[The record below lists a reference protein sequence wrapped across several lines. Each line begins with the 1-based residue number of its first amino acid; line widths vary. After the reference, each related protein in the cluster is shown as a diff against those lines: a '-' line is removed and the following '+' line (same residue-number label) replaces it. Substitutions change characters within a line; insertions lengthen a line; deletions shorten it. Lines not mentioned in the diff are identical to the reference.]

1 MTQRALIAIFCA
13 LFAGV
18 AASGQEPTGTKPQ
31 PTFRAETRAIDV
43 DAVVTDLDGAFVRGL
58 TREDFELLEDG
69 KPQEIAA
76 FTLVDVP
83 IEASPDPA
91 RGLGLTIDSDVTT
104 NAIAGRIYVMLLD
117 SPGLRLPER
126 AHVSLEQ
133 MALVTRRI
141 ATRFVDEALGP
152 NDLMAVIHV
161 QDWRSDAQSLT
172 SNKQL
177 LRASIDRLKPD
188 SDIPPGTSPPLP
200 YCNAQRLRT
209 SYEVIQTIAER
220 LGSVTGRRKAILWVN
235 GRVPLDPND
244 PEECGLTSED
254 VVNPSRSGGQP
265 TVQGLTGAQVG
276 ALAFF
281 QRDAMRAATRNNVS
295 IYPIDPVGLTADP
308 PEFQADN
315 TNPRYRSRPMK
326 RLAAL
331 RGIAEDTGGEA
342 VINTNN
348 FSPAFERIVRAN
360 SSYYLLAYRPVVDHR
375 DGKLH
380 TITVRVRRPN
390 LSVRARKGYIAP
402 GSDPPIEAKLLPGVS
417 ASGAAAL
424 VKAVPDN
431 GLDLRMFLTP
441 FKGVG
446 GNGSVV
452 LGAELRGLSAEA
464 GAQRRVE
471 ISYLSIDPQGATRVA
486 PPKML
491 NVKFAPGAEPLTAGT
506 AVEYIDR
513 LALPPGRHEVRVAIS
528 QPGGATG
535 SIVAHVEVPA
545 FTREPLTMSGIVLSS
560 GATARASVQGD
571 TVLSEALGA
580 EPTTARSFT
589 RRTTLTAYAEAYTA
603 ASTPASEVTMT
614 ATLTTGKSAKV
625 RGETVTQVTDDP
637 GRTGFAVQVPLADL
651 MPGGYVLTLEA
662 KTGKRTDTR
671 QIGFVVTE

>member
-1 MTQRALIAIFCA
+1 MSQ
-13 LFAGV
+13 
-18 AASGQEPTGTKPQ
+18 
-31 PTFRAETRAIDV
+31 
-43 DAVVTDLDGAFVRGL
+43 L
-58 TREDFELLEDG
+58 TRR
-69 KPQEIAA
+69 
-76 FTLVDVP
+76 V
-83 IEASPDPA
+83 
-91 RGLGLTIDSDVTT
+91 
-104 NAIAGRIYVMLLD
+104 
-117 SPGLRLPER
+117 
-126 AHVSLEQ
+126 
-133 MALVTRRI
+133 

-152 NDLMAVIHV
+152 NDMMAVIHV

-172 SNKQL
+172 TNKLL
-177 LRASIDRLKPD
+177 LRTSIDRLKPD
-188 SDIPPGTSPPLP
+188 SDVGTSPPLP
-200 YCNAQRLRT
+200 YCNPQRLRT
-209 SYEVIQTIAER
+209 SYEVIETIAER
-220 LGSVTGRRKAILWVN
+220 LGNMTGRRRAILWVN
-235 GRVPLDPND
+235 GRVPLDPGD
-244 PEECGLTSED
+244 PDECGLLSTDASTD
-254 VVNPSRSGGQP
+254 
-265 TVQGLTGAQVG
+265 GLSGAQVSS
-276 ALAFF
+276 LVFM
-281 QRDAMRAATRNNVS
+281 QRDAMRAATRNNVA
-295 IYPIDPVGLTADP
+295 IYPIDPIGLTADP
-308 PEFQADN
+308 NAPGRPA
-315 TNPRYRSRPMK
+315 SRDMK

-331 RGIAEDTGGEA
+331 RGIAADTGGEA